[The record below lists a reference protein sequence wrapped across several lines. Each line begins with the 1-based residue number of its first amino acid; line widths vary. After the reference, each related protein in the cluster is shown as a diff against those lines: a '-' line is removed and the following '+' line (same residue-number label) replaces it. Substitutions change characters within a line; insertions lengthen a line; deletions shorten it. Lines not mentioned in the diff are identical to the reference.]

1 MTFDA
6 SALQIHVEA
15 RILEIEIELSSRTAA
30 LTDELA
36 RLRRALSVFLDASTP
51 AAGRAVG
58 PEDGAS
64 PGARAE
70 ADGGAGA
77 GAGAGSGACLWTT
90 FTCAAAPPTRPAPR
104 HRAACQGSGGR
115 RR

>member
-58 PEDGAS
+58 PE
-64 PGARAE
+64 
-70 ADGGAGA
+70 ADGGAETGA
-77 GAGAGSGACLWTT
+77 GAEAGTGACLWTT